1 MPLMP
6 RLSSLWRN
14 LFDKTNVERELADE
28 LRAHLDLL
36 SDEKIQQGLTPAAA
50 RRAALAELGG
60 VEHVKE
66 GVREVRHGR
75 LLEDLAQDARY
86 AFRSLRKHPGFTTVA
101 IMTLALGIGANTAI
115 FSVIN
120 AVLLRPLPYENA
132 DRLVVVGETVADNP
146 IGGVSYPN
154 FVDWRNQNT
163 VFASLAAVRQR
174 ESFNLTGA
182 GESERLQGRLVSANF
197 LSTLG
202 VKPIV
207 GRDLVAEDDRPGA
220 TPVVLLSHALW
231 QRRFGGDEKIV
242 GQQLTLNRESY
253 TVVGITPPD
262 FQFALDADVSVPI
275 GLSNERFSARGRD
288 PGISTV
294 ARLNDGVSI
303 EAANA
308 ELNTIAA
315 RLEQQYPDTNKNRR
329 IQLESLRETL
339 VGDIRPTLLTLVG
352 AVGLVLLIACANVA
366 NLLLARS
373 ARRQREIAIRTAL
386 GAGRRRILRQ
396 LFTESMLLAVA
407 AGVVGL
413 LLAVAGTNLLSA
425 HVPEDI
431 PRIREIS
438 TDAWVLVF
446 TLGASLLTGLLFGL
460 APALQTSNP
469 ALTETL
475 KEGERNSSPGH
486 NRTGKILVV
495 AEVALTLVL
504 LVGAGLLVKSFWHL
518 MRVDP
523 GFNPENLL
531 ALQVSVNARPDE
543 GPRVANFLAQLQERV
558 QRLPG
563 VESVA
568 ISNGLPFEGANWPA
582 YVIEGQAPPEAGREP
597 NGILYITSPAYL
609 QTLGITV
616 LRGRSF
622 SPHDTPGTPL
632 VALIDEVFAR
642 QYFPNEDPLGK
653 RLRQTGAPATETREI
668 IGIVRH
674 VEHSN
679 LEGLS
684 ATNGEVYFAFNQIPV
699 ERVSRF
705 VRRVNLLVRTSVDPL
720 SVAAPVRGQIA
731 ALDKDQAVFNVR
743 TMEQALAKS
752 VAARRFSMILLTVF
766 AALALILAGVGI
778 YGVISYSVAQ
788 RTREVGIRMALGAQ
802 TTDVLKLVV
811 RDGLKLVV
819 IGVLVG
825 LGGAVILTRLM
836 STLLFGV
843 TPTDSLTYGA
853 VTLVL
858 IGVALAACYI
868 PARRATKV
876 DPLVALRFE

>member
-14 LFDKTNVERELADE
+14 LFDKANVEHELAEE

-36 SDEKIQQGLTPAAA
+36 TEQKIHQGLTPEAA
-50 RRAALAELGG
+50 RRAALVELGG

-86 AFRSLRKHPGFTTVA
+86 AVRSLRKHPGFTTVA
-101 IMTLALGIGANTAI
+101 ILTLALGIGANTAI

-132 DRLVVVGETVADNP
+132 DRLVVVGETVAERS

-154 FVDWRNQNT
+154 FVDWRNQNN
-163 VFASLAAVRQR
+163 VFANLAAVRPR

-197 LSTLG
+197 LATLG
-202 VKPIV
+202 VQPIR
-207 GRDLVAEDDRPGA
+207 GRDLVAEDDRAGA
-220 TPVVLLSHALW
+220 TPVAILSHALW
-231 QRRFGGDEKIV
+231 QRRFGGEEKIV
-242 GQQLTLNRESY
+242 GQQITLNRESY
-253 TVVGITPPD
+253 TVVGITPPN
-262 FQFALDADVSVPI
+262 FEFGLEADVSVPI
-275 GLSNERFSARGRD
+275 GLQTERFSPRGRD
-288 PGISTV
+288 PGINTV
-294 ARLNDGVSI
+294 ARLKDGVSI
-303 EAANA
+303 EAAKA
-308 ELNTIAA
+308 DLNTIAA
-315 RLEQQYPDTNKNRR
+315 RLEQQYPDTNKNRGV
-329 IQLESLRETL
+329 QLESLRETI
-339 VGDIRPTLLTLVG
+339 VGDIRPTLLTLLG
-352 AVGLVLLIACANVA
+352 AVALVLLIACANVA

-396 LFTESMLLAVA
+396 LFTESLLLALA

-413 LLAVAGTNLLSA
+413 LLALAGTTLLSA
-425 HVPEDI
+425 HVPEGI
-431 PRIREIS
+431 PRVSEIG
-438 TDAWVLVF
+438 TDGLVLVF
-446 TLGASLLTGLLFGL
+446 TLAASLFTGVLFGL

-486 NRTGKILVV
+486 NRTGKVLVV

-504 LVGAGLLVKSFWHL
+504 LVGAGLLVKSFWQL
-518 MRVDP
+518 MKVDP

-531 ALQVSVNARPDE
+531 ALQISVNAGTDE
-543 GPRVANFLAQLQERV
+543 GPRVANFLDQLQERV
-558 QRLPG
+558 RRLPG

-582 YVIEGQAPPEAGREP
+582 FVIEGHPPAEAGKEP
-597 NGILYITSPAYL
+597 NGILYITSPDYL
-609 QTLGITV
+609 QTLGITL

-622 SPHDTPGTPL
+622 SPHDTPSTTP

-653 RLRQTGAPATETREI
+653 RLRQSGSGTEAREI

-684 ATNGEVYFAFNQIPV
+684 ASSGEVYFSFNQIPV
-699 ERVSRF
+699 ERVPRF
-705 VRRVNLLVRTSVDPL
+705 VRRVNLLVRTTVDPL
-720 SVAAPVRGQIA
+720 SLASPVRGQIA

-743 TMEQALAKS
+743 TMEEAVARS
-752 VAARRFSMILLTVF
+752 VAARRFSMILLSVF
-766 AALALILAGVGI
+766 AGLALILAAVGI

-843 TPTDSLTYGA
+843 TATDSITYA
-853 VTLVL
+853 TVTLML
-858 IGVALAACYI
+858 IGVALAACLI

>member
-1 MPLMP
+1 MP

-14 LFDKTNVERELADE
+14 LFDKTNVEHELNEE

-36 SDEKIQQGLTPAAA
+36 SDQKINDGLTPEAA
-50 RRAALAELGG
+50 RRAALVELGG

-75 LLEDLAQDARY
+75 LLEDLAQDTRY
-86 AFRSLRKHPGFTTVA
+86 ALRSLRKHPGFTTVA
-101 IMTLALGIGANTAI
+101 ILTLALGIGANTAI

-120 AVLLRPLPYENA
+120 TVLLRPLPYENA
-132 DRLVVVGETVADNP
+132 DRLVVIVETVAERS
-146 IGGVSYPN
+146 IGGASYAN

-163 VFASLAAVRQR
+163 TFANVAAVRQR
-174 ESFNLTGA
+174 ESFNLTGT

-202 VKPIV
+202 VSPIV
-207 GRDLVAEDDRPGA
+207 GRDFVTEDDRPGVA
-220 TPVVLLSHALW
+220 PVVILSHALW
-231 QRRFGGDEKIV
+231 QRRFGGKQDII
-242 GQQLTLNRESY
+242 GQQITLNRESY
-253 TVVGITPPD
+253 TVVGITSPE
-262 FQFALDADVSVPI
+262 FQYGFDADVSVPI
-275 GLSNERFSARGRD
+275 GLSAERFSPRGRD
-288 PGISTV
+288 PGIDTV
-294 ARLNDGVSI
+294 ARLKDGVST

-315 RLEQQYPDTNKNRR
+315 RLEQQYPDTNKTRR
-329 IQLESLRETL
+329 VRLESLRETI
-339 VGDIRPTLLTLVG
+339 VGDIRPMLLTMLG

-396 LFTESMLLAVA
+396 LFTESLLLALA

-413 LLAVAGTNLLSA
+413 LLALAGTSLLSA
-425 HVPEDI
+425 YVPEGI
-431 PRIREIS
+431 PRVSEIR
-438 TDAWVLVF
+438 TDALVLAF
-446 TLGASLLTGLLFGL
+446 TFGASLLTGLLFGL

-469 ALTETL
+469 VLTETL

-486 NRTGKILVV
+486 NRTGKVLVV

-504 LVGAGLLVKSFWHL
+504 LVGAGLLVKSFWRL
-518 MRVDP
+518 MNVDP

-531 ALQVSVNARPDE
+531 ALQISVNAGADE
-543 GPRVANFLAQLQERV
+543 GPRVANFLDQLQERV
-558 QRLPG
+558 RRLPG

-568 ISNGLPFEGANWPA
+568 ISNGLPFEGANNPA
-582 YVIEGQAPPEAGREP
+582 FVIEGQAPPEAGKEP
-597 NGILYITSPAYL
+597 NGILYITSPDYL
-609 QTLGITV
+609 QTLGITL

-622 SPHDTPGTPL
+622 SPHDTPSTAP
-632 VALIDEVFAR
+632 VVLIDEVFAR

-653 RLRQTGAPATETREI
+653 RLKQAGATEVREI

-674 VEHSN
+674 VEHTN

-684 ATNGEVYFAFNQIPV
+684 ASRGEVYFAFNQIPV
-699 ERVSRF
+699 ERVPRF
-705 VRRVNLLVRTSVDPL
+705 VRRVNLLVRTNVDPL
-720 SVAAPVRGQIA
+720 SLAQPVRSQISE
-731 ALDKDQAVFNVR
+731 LDKNQAVFNLR
-743 TMEQALAKS
+743 TMEQALARS
-752 VAARRFSMILLTVF
+752 VAARRFSMILLSVF
-766 AALALILAGVGI
+766 AALALILAAVGI

-825 LGGAVILTRLM
+825 LGGAVALTRLLA
-836 STLLFGV
+836 TLLFGV
-843 TPTDSLTYGA
+843 TPTDTLTYSI

-858 IGVALAACYI
+858 IGVALAACLI

>member
-1 MPLMP
+1 MPLLP
-6 RLSSLWRN
+6 RLSSLRRN
-14 LFDKTNVERELADE
+14 LFDKANVERELNEE

-36 SDEKIQQGLTPAAA
+36 TEQNINDGLAPEAA

-75 LLEDLAQDARY
+75 LVEDLAQDARY
-86 AFRSLRKHPGFTTVA
+86 ALRSLRKHPGFTTVA
-101 IMTLALGIGANTAI
+101 ILTLALGIGANTAI

-120 AVLLRPLPYENA
+120 TVLLRPLPYENA
-132 DRLVVVGETVADNP
+132 DRLVVLGETVAERP

-163 VFASLAAVRQR
+163 VFANLAAVRQR
-174 ESFNLTGA
+174 ESFNLTGS

-202 VKPIV
+202 VNPIL

-220 TPVVLLSHALW
+220 APVVILSHALW
-231 QRRFGGDEKIV
+231 QRRFGGNQQII

-253 TVVGITPPD
+253 TVVGITPPE
-262 FQFALDADVSVPI
+262 FEFGLDADVTVPI

-288 PGISTV
+288 PGINTV
-294 ARLNDGVSI
+294 ARLKDGVST
-303 EAANA
+303 EAAGA

-315 RLEQQYPDTNKNRR
+315 RLEQQYPDTNDDRR
-329 IQLESLRETL
+329 VRLESLRETI
-339 VGDIRPTLLTLVG
+339 VGDIRPTLLTLLG

-396 LFTESMLLAVA
+396 LFTESLLLALA

-413 LLAVAGTNLLSA
+413 LLALAGTNLLSA
-425 HVPEDI
+425 YVPEEI
-431 PRIREIS
+431 PRVREIS
-438 TDAWVLVF
+438 TDVAVLAF
-446 TLGASLLTGLLFGL
+446 TLGASLFTGLLFGL

-486 NRTGKILVV
+486 NRTGKILIVT
-495 AEVALTLVL
+495 EVALTLVL

-523 GFNPENLL
+523 GFNPQNLL
-531 ALQVSVNARPDE
+531 ALQVAVNARPDE
-543 GPRVANFLAQLQERV
+543 GPRVANFLDQLQERV
-558 QRLPG
+558 KRLPG
-563 VESVA
+563 VESVS

-582 YVIEGQAPPEAGREP
+582 FVIEGQAPPEAGREP
-597 NGILYITSPAYL
+597 NGILYITSPDYL
-609 QTLGITV
+609 QTLGITL

-622 SPHDTPGTPL
+622 SSQDTPSTTP

-642 QYFPNEDPLGK
+642 QYFQNQDPLGK
-653 RLRQTGAPATETREI
+653 RLKQTGAVENREI
-668 IGIVRH
+668 VGIVRH

-684 ATNGEVYFAFNQIPV
+684 SSSGEVYFSFSQIPV
-699 ERVSRF
+699 ERLPRF
-705 VRRVNLLVRTSVDPL
+705 VRRVNFLVRTNVDPL
-720 SVAAPVRGQIA
+720 SLAQPVRNQIS

-752 VAARRFSMILLTVF
+752 VSARRFSMILLTVF
-766 AALALILAGVGI
+766 AALALILAAVGI

-825 LGGAVILTRLM
+825 LGGAVMLTRLM
-836 STLLFGV
+836 ATLLFGV
-843 TPTDSLTYGA
+843 TPTDGLTYGA
-853 VTLVL
+853 VTVVL
-858 IGVALAACYI
+858 IGVALVACLI

>member
-1 MPLMP
+1 MPLLP

-14 LFDKTNVERELADE
+14 LFDKTNVEHELAEE

-36 SDEKIQQGLTPAAA
+36 TEEKIHNGLTPEAA
-50 RRAALAELGG
+50 RRAALVELGG

-86 AFRSLRKHPGFTTVA
+86 ALRSLRKHPSFTAVA
-101 IMTLALGIGANTAI
+101 IFTLALGIGANTAI

-120 AVLLRPLPYENA
+120 TVLLRPLPYENA
-132 DRLVVVGETVADNP
+132 DRLVVILETVADSS

-163 VFASLAAVRQR
+163 VFANVAAVRQR
-174 ESFNLTGA
+174 ESFNLSGV
-182 GESERLQGRLVSANF
+182 GESERLQGQLISANF

-202 VKPIV
+202 VKPIR

-220 TPVVLLSHALW
+220 TPVVILSHALW
-231 QRRFGGDEKIV
+231 QRRFGGDQNIV

-253 TVVGITPPD
+253 TVVGITPPE
-262 FQFALDADVSVPI
+262 FEFGLEADVSVPI
-275 GLSNERFSARGRD
+275 GLSTERFSARGRD
-288 PGISTV
+288 PGINTV
-294 ARLNDGVSI
+294 ARLKDGVST

-329 IQLESLRETL
+329 VTLESLRETI
-339 VGDIRPTLLTLVG
+339 VGDIRPMLLTLLG

-373 ARRQREIAIRTAL
+373 ARRQREMAIRTAL
-386 GAGRRRILRQ
+386 GAGRRRIVRQ
-396 LFTESMLLAVA
+396 LFTESMLLALA
-407 AGVVGL
+407 AGLVGL
-413 LLAVAGTNLLSA
+413 LLALLGTSLLSA
-425 HVPEDI
+425 YVPEGI
-431 PRIREIS
+431 PLVREIS
-438 TDAWVLVF
+438 IDPVVLVF
-446 TLGASLLTGLLFGL
+446 TLGVSLFTGLLFGL

-486 NRTGKILVV
+486 NRTGKVLVV
-495 AEVALTLVL
+495 VEVALTLVL
-504 LVGAGLLVKSFWHL
+504 LVGAGLLVKSFWQL
-518 MRVDP
+518 LRVDP

-531 ALQVSVNARPDE
+531 ALQISVNAGNDE
-543 GPRVANFLAQLQERV
+543 GPRVANFLDQLQERV
-558 QRLPG
+558 KRLPG
-563 VESVA
+563 VESVSV
-568 ISNGLPFEGANWPA
+568 SNGLPFESANNPA
-582 YVIEGQAPPEAGREP
+582 FVIEGKAPPENGQEP
-597 NGILYITSPAYL
+597 NGILYITSTDYL
-609 QTLGITV
+609 QTLGITL

-622 SPHDTPGTPL
+622 SPHDTPSTPP

-653 RLRQTGAPATETREI
+653 RLKQSGATENREI

-674 VEHSN
+674 VEHTG

-684 ATNGEVYFAFNQIPV
+684 ASRGEVYFSFNQIPV
-699 ERVSRF
+699 DRVQRY
-705 VRRVNLLVRTSVDPL
+705 VRRVNLLVRTNVDPL
-720 SVAAPVRGQIA
+720 SLAQPVRGQIA

-743 TMEQALAKS
+743 TMEQALARS
-752 VAARRFSMILLTVF
+752 LAARRFAMLLLTVF

-825 LGGAVILTRLM
+825 LGGAVALTRLM
-836 STLLFGV
+836 ATLLFNV
-843 TPTDSLTYGA
+843 TPTDSLTYGS
-853 VTLVL
+853 VTVVL

>member
-1 MPLMP
+1 MPLLP
-6 RLSSLWRN
+6 RVSSLWRN
-14 LFDKTNVERELADE
+14 LFHKANVEHELAEE

-36 SDEKIQQGLTPAAA
+36 TEEKINEGLSPAAA
-50 RRAALAELGG
+50 RRAALIELGG
-60 VEHVKE
+60 VEQVKE

-86 AFRSLRKHPGFTTVA
+86 ALRSLRKHPGFTTVA
-101 IMTLALGIGANTAI
+101 ILTLALGIGANTAI

-132 DRLVVVGETVADNP
+132 NRLVVVVETVAEKP
-146 IGGVSYPN
+146 IGGASFPN
-154 FVDWRNQNT
+154 FADWRNQNT
-163 VFASLAAVRQR
+163 VFANLAAVRQR
-174 ESFNLTGA
+174 ESFNLTGT

-202 VKPIV
+202 VKPIR

-220 TPVVLLSHALW
+220 TPAVLLSYGLW

-253 TVVGITPPD
+253 TVAGIMPPD
-262 FQFALDADVSVPI
+262 FQFGFAADVTVPI
-275 GLSNERFSARGRD
+275 GLSAERFSPRGRD
-288 PGISTV
+288 PGIDTV
-294 ARLNDGVSI
+294 ARLKDGVSTD
-303 EAANA
+303 AANA

-329 IQLESLRETL
+329 VKLESLRETI
-339 VGDIRPTLLTLVG
+339 VGDIRATLLTLLG

-396 LFTESMLLAVA
+396 LFTESMLLAIA
-407 AGVVGL
+407 AGIVGL
-413 LLAVAGTNLLSA
+413 VLALVGTKLLSA
-425 HVPEDI
+425 HVPEGI
-431 PRIREIS
+431 PRVNEIS
-438 TDAWVLVF
+438 TDAVVLVF
-446 TLGASLLTGLLFGL
+446 TLAASIFTGLLFGL

-469 ALTETL
+469 TLTGTL

-486 NRTGKILVV
+486 NRTGKVLVV

-531 ALQVSVNARPDE
+531 ALQISVNAGTDE
-543 GPRVANFLAQLQERV
+543 GPRVASFLDQLQERTR
-558 QRLPG
+558 RLPG

-568 ISNGLPFEGANWPA
+568 ISNGLPFEGANNPA
-582 YVIEGQAPPEAGREP
+582 FVIEGQAQPENGQEP
-597 NGILYITSPAYL
+597 NGILYITSPDYL
-609 QTLGITV
+609 QTLGITL
-616 LRGRSF
+616 LRGRGF
-622 SPHDTPGTPL
+622 SAHDTPNTPL
-632 VALIDEVFAR
+632 VALVDEVFAR
-642 QYFPNEDPLGK
+642 QYFPNEDPVGK
-653 RLRQTGAPATETREI
+653 RLRQSGSKEVREI
-668 IGIVRH
+668 VGIVRH
-674 VEHSN
+674 VEHLN

-684 ATNGEVYFAFNQIPV
+684 ASRGEVYFAFNQIPV
-699 ERVSRF
+699 ERVPRF
-705 VRRVNLLVRTSVDPL
+705 VRRVNLLVRTTVEPL
-720 SVAAPVRGQIA
+720 ALVQPVRNQIA

-743 TMEQALAKS
+743 TMEEAVARS
-752 VAARRFSMILLTVF
+752 VSSRRFSMILLTVF
-766 AALALILAGVGI
+766 AALALVLAAVGI

-825 LGGAVILTRLM
+825 LGGALVLTRLM
-836 STLLFGV
+836 NTLLFGV
-843 TPTDSLTYGA
+843 TPTDFLTYGA